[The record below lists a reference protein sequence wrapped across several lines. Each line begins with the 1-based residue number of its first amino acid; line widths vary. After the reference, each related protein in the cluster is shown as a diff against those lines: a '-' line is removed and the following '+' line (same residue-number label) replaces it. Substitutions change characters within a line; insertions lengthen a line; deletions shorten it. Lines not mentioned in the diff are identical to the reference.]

1 MMRQE
6 DVMIAAPCSA
16 KWDDMQGAGAIRF
29 CHLCE
34 LNVYDTKLMSE
45 AEISELMSLNEQN
58 GRQTCLKLYRR
69 ADGTLLTRDCPIGRR
84 IKDRCAKAGMLVRA
98 AVLLVLG
105 WLQMPMADAD
115 GQKKLHADDG
125 SNPRVGEPVVP
136 VFGQAL
142 SKQDFVAN
150 DHAEPKACQFFKN
163 AHEAET
169 AGNIARATGFYEDA
183 LKEIDRDR
191 SKHDSSFVK
200 LVAGDYCKLL
210 RQTGKKE
217 RADEMAKKY
226 RLK

>member
-1 MMRQE
+1 MGQQK
-6 DVMIAAPCSA
+6 DLMIAAPCSA
-16 KWDDMQGAGAIRF
+16 NWDDMQGVGAIRF

-34 LNVYDTKLMSE
+34 LNVYDTRLMSE

-69 ADGTLLTRDCPIGRR
+69 SDGTLLTRDCPIGRR
-84 IKDRCAKAGMLVRA
+84 IKDRCAKVGLMLRA
-98 AVLLVLG
+98 AALVVFS
-105 WLQMPMADAD
+105 WLQMPLADAD
-115 GQKKLHADDG
+115 EQKKLRAHDG
-125 SNPRVGEPVVP
+125 SNQKVGEPVVP
-136 VFGQAL
+136 VYGQAL

-169 AGNIARATGFYEDA
+169 AGNIAKATGLYEDA

-200 LVAGDYCKLL
+200 LVVGDYCKLL
-210 RQTGKKE
+210 RQAGKKE